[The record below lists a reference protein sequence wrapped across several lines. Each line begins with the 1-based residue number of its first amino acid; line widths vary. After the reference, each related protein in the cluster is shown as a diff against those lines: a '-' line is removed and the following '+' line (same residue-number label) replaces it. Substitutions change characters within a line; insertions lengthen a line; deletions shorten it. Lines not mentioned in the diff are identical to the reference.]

1 MDYRDRL
8 YFFLDIK
15 NDGEFNTKFRIMKKI
30 CPSLKF
36 SNQEHNR
43 FKHYT
48 SNISGLKVFH
58 KWYHKWIGS
67 SSSFFMITHFVSVR
81 KDDNV
86 QELREFLD
94 ICDKAGLCL
103 YCFVDKDVLGQ

>member
-36 SNQEHNR
+36 SNQGHNR

-48 SNISGLKVFH
+48 SNISGLKVF
-58 KWYHKWIGS
+58 YNFS
-67 SSSFFMITHFVSVR
+67 SPFFMLTHFVSVR

-94 ICDKAGLCL
+94 ICEKAGLCL
-103 YCFVDKDVLGQ
+103 YCFVDKDVVGQ

>member
-1 MDYRDRL
+1 MDYRDRE

-36 SNQEHNR
+36 FNQEHNR
-43 FKHYT
+43 FKHYN
-48 SNISGLKVFH
+48 SNLSGLKI
-58 KWYHKWIGS
+58 YHKWKGMTS
-67 SSSFFMITHFVSVR
+67 PFFMLTHFVSVR

-86 QELREFLD
+86 RELKEFLD

-103 YCFVDKDVLGQ
+103 YCFVDKDVIGQ